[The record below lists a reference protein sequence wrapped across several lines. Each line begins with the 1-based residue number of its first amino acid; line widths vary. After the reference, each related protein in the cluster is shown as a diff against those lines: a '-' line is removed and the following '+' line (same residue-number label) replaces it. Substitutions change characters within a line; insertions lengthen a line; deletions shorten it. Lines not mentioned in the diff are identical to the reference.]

1 MAREQRK
8 LAAIVAADVVGYSR
22 LMGRDESGTVARL
35 RQVRQQRLAPILAQ
49 RGGRIVKLTGDG
61 AIMEFASAVEAASA
75 AIEFQQAMVE
85 ANAHEPPDN
94 ALQFRMGVHLGDLI
108 VEGDDLYGDGVNV
121 AARLEAESPA
131 GGIIV
136 SRTVHES
143 VAGRMKA
150 TFEDLG
156 PLELKNIER
165 PVHAYLVK
173 WDPEDWKGVAAAQPL
188 QPSVELVRSPDVP
201 LILPDK
207 PSIAVL
213 PFQNMS
219 GDPEQAYFADGVAED
234 VLTTLSKIEELM
246 VIARNSSFVFR
257 DQSRDVREI
266 GRILG
271 VRYVLEGSVRKSG
284 NRVRLTAQLIDSL
297 NGSHVWADRFD
308 GDLDDVF
315 ELQDRITQ
323 DIVSALEVRLAFGE
337 HARVW
342 RKRSGSPLV
351 YEHFS
356 KAQSYFLQFGKHTHA
371 QAKEAC
377 ERALAINPGYTP
389 ALLFLGYTLVDQA
402 RFGWVPDAA
411 AAYKA
416 ALECADR
423 ALQVDP
429 ESSDGYMIK
438 GYACTFLRR
447 HDEATEAGQNSVALS
462 PSGAAAYHMAGMFY
476 GYAGDFRKAAAYE
489 QQAQRL
495 SPLSMPHSMVD
506 EARVRFHLRE
516 FVAARDIS
524 LRVLKTRKR
533 WLTAQ
538 TNLVAALWSLGS
550 GDEARLAAKELLAGH
565 PDFSVSRWARGLPYK
580 REEDLEA
587 LIAPLRSAGLP
598 K

>member
-1 MAREQRK
+1 VAREQRR

-35 RQVRQQRLAPILAQ
+35 RQIRQQRLAPILAQ

-75 AIEFQQAMVE
+75 AIEFQQAMIE

-108 VEGDDLYGDGVNV
+108 VEDDDLYGDGVNV

-136 SRTVHES
+136 SRAVREA
-143 VAGRMKA
+143 VVGRLKA
-150 TFEDLG
+150 TFDDLG
-156 PLELKNIER
+156 RLALKNIER
-165 PVHAYLVK
+165 PIPAFEVK
-173 WDPEDWKGVAAAQPL
+173 WNAADWNAAAPDIASPL
-188 QPSVELVRSPDVP
+188 MPPSTPRDVP
-201 LILPDK
+201 LPLPDK

-297 NGSHVWADRFD
+297 DGSHVWADRFD
-308 GDLDDVF
+308 GDLDDMF

-323 DIVSALEVRLAFGE
+323 DIASALEVSLTLGE
-337 HARVW
+337 QARVW

-356 KAQSYFLQFGKHTHA
+356 KAQSYYNQFGKHTHA
-371 QAKEAC
+371 RAKEAC
-377 ERALAINPGYTP
+377 ERALAINPDYTP
-389 ALLFLGYTLVDQA
+389 VLLFLGFTLVDQA
-402 RFGWVPDAA
+402 RYGWVADSA

-598 K
+598 E